1 MSRLSSW
8 GTTPHR
14 ARASLLRAGTGRPR
28 ISISPS
34 SGIACAVSRR
44 MVVDLPAPL
53 GPSRPTQVPSGT
65 SRSRWSTAVSSP
77 KRLTTPCRRSAST
90 PPRVACRY
98 AQLGTGSRPNEGL
111 EERHVRD
118 QRLGVPLDADGEVL
132 ALDRLDRAVGR
143 VGDDAQAAAE
153 LVDRLVVAGV
163 DRQAPGAGDAVQA
176 RALLHLHLVRR
187 RRRRVRLAMAL

>member
-28 ISISPS
+28 TSIAPA

-53 GPSRPTQVPSGT
+53 GPSRPTQVPSAT
-65 SRSRWSTAVSSP
+65 SRSSRSTAVSAP
-77 KRLTTPCRRSAST
+77 KRLTTPVRRSAGGT
-90 PPRVACRY
+90 PLRVSRGD
-98 AQLGTGSRPNEGL
+98 AQFGTGSRPNQGL
-111 EERHVRD
+111 EERHVRAE
-118 QRLGVPLDADGEVL
+118 RLGVPLDADHEAV

-143 VGDDAQAAAE
+143 AGDHAQAVADF
-153 LVDRLVVAGV
+153 VDRLVVEGI
-163 DRQAPGAGDAVQA
+163 DRQP
-176 RALLHLHLVRR
+176 
-187 RRRRVRLAMAL
+187 